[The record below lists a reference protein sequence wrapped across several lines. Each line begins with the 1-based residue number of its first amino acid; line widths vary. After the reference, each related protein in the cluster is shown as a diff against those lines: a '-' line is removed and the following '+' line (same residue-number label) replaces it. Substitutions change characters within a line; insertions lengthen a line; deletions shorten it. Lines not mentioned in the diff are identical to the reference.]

1 MSFYNGILNHYD
13 ESGSVNI
20 KGARGAP
27 GIGFKLDLNND
38 YDMQNKK
45 LVNVKQGTNNND
57 VITKSQLDIKTSLLD
72 GSRPSYVVNDKAAIY
87 SSTGALHAQS
97 LYLKDTPDNAGN
109 SDEIRIMTEHQS
121 RSNVHLNIPDIQNF
135 DGYGGRP
142 KSEFMITSVD
152 QNVTGK
158 KVFEN
163 IEVHDPTSNNQ
174 AANKNYVDFKIAN
187 NDQFVKKTGDVLT
200 GDLILPHDNYPVQG
214 NTNKAVS
221 YETQREIFLSR
232 KESFPM
238 QADINMN
245 NNFIQDVATPT
256 TSHQGVNKGYCDYNF
271 LNRQKGGVIMG
282 PLSMNRNDIIGI
294 PDTPKYGYS
303 AVNKNYVDGKF
314 IKKVGDTMT
323 GVLNMNNHLITNLK
337 SPTGDNDA
345 VNKKFVTDQITE
357 SHITGSNIYNEMSF
371 LTDTSSI
378 ANVRGTVINAY
389 EDYINS
395 PHPNRKAYKITI
407 NPTSNNLYDAAIQ
420 FNISYLAVGKYSI
433 IIEYYPPSMQNVN
446 IVATVNQI
454 TINKQM
460 KREFSTYSKL
470 LLQIENKVKKA
481 TNAIILQMT
490 GSSVNPFTAYIIIY
504 GVIEWSDYVS
514 PLVYSIAGG
523 QSSSE
528 IDTASFVKLDGSR
541 VMTGNLDMNTNNI
554 INVKEPVNDSDVVNK
569 QYLENKLI
577 ESHLQP
583 SGPSNIFHFLMNDTS
598 KFSSIR
604 EIIIGSFSD
613 VEKVAHRLNKKAL
626 SILLQNDLQTVSY
639 SARLGLDM
647 TSLSVGDY
655 TLVMEFYWPEKFNI
669 YTYADS
675 TPTNIVAEQNIKN
688 FSNYQK
694 LYLQFTKK
702 NTNSPNNLIM
712 EIRGELS
719 TSNQQ
724 TGYLI
729 FYGTK
734 GTHYSITNDFYD
746 QYIMSDIFIY
756 NENMKMQTKI
766 DMNNNK
772 IIKLSNGTDPDDAVN
787 KGQLDSV
794 KNHSEMVKNQLD
806 SYLFYMKNYLYMSI
820 FTHRFYDL
828 KEPIKF
834 ILDGSAISGIN
845 PNMSIISSGSSHIT
859 VSGFDPIR
867 GLQFNPLTKIII
879 DLGYMV
885 NQNSPYTI
893 MISLTLKE
901 IFRLYFCDSI
911 YDQTVYYPS
920 FIIIPTQRHIGIQKS
935 NFDIVIKKYPAN
947 LNNKQLMVWITFNP
961 SINQYEII
969 LGNVNFTKLIS
980 SPISNFSTNKL
991 RIDANNNII
1000 NKICYQNQ
1008 HFASAETFTKMMFEE
1023 RKNGSYF

>member
-1 MSFYNGILNHYD
+1 MSFYNGILNHDD

-282 PLSMNRNDIIGI
+282 PLSMNRNDLIGI

-314 IKKVGDTMT
+314 VKKVGDTMT

-554 INVKEPVNDSDVVNK
+554 INVKEPVNDSDAINK
-569 QYLENKLI
+569 KYFEDKLLL
-577 ESHLQP
+577 SHLIP
-583 SGPSNIFHFLMNDTS
+583 SHHENAFKYLLNRDESSSERNITVNGIDDFN
-598 KFSSIR
+598 
-604 EIIIGSFSD
+604 GSPH
-613 VEKVAHRLNKKAL
+613 KNKKAFDVDMIYTTGTQNYDSL
-626 SILLQNDLQTVSY
+626 IGINIYPLPPGKFTIIMEYYYPENINIAVLCQASSAVINKQISKNFNGYIKLLVQFEDQTKQ
-639 SARLGLDM
+639 
-647 TSLSVGDY
+647 TPDY
-655 TLVMEFYWPEKFNI
+655 LYFNI
-669 YTYADS
+669 RGSGTTS
-675 TPTNIVAEQNIKN
+675 TNPE
-688 FSNYQK
+688 
-694 LYLQFTKK
+694 
-702 NTNSPNNLIM
+702 
-712 EIRGELS
+712 
-719 TSNQQ
+719 
-724 TGYLI
+724 GYLV
-729 FYGTK
+729 FYGMK
-734 GTHYSITNDFYD
+734 EWYD
-746 QYIMSDIFIY
+746 NVYPAIY
-756 NENMKMQTKI
+756 DHALESSMFEYDNGNMKMNTVL
-766 DMNNNK
+766 DMNNKK
-772 IIKLSNGTDPDDAVN
+772 ITNLSDGTDANDAIN
-787 KGQLDSV
+787 KGQFDTLKNKFDSHQFYI
-794 KNHSEMVKNQLD
+794 KNH
-806 SYLFYMKNYLYMSI
+806 LYMSI
-820 FTHRFYDL
+820 FSYRFYDL

-834 ILDGSAISGIN
+834 NYTLPNVSGIE
-845 PNMSIISSGSSHIT
+845 PGLSILSSGLGNLTINEL
-859 VSGFDPIR
+859 DPIS
-867 GLQFNPLTKIII
+867 GLQFNRSIRIII
-879 DLGYMV
+879 DLGYTI
-885 NQNSPYTI
+885 NQVTPYTI
-893 MISLTLKE
+893 MLSMTLKDRMQ
-901 IFRLYFCDSI
+901 IYFTDASSSVH
-911 YDQTVYYPS
+911 YPVY
-920 FIIIPTQRHIGIQKS
+920 GI
-935 NFDIVIKKYPAN
+935 D
-947 LNNKQLMVWITFNP
+947 
-961 SINQYEII
+961 
-969 LGNVNFTKLIS
+969 KLIS
-980 SPISNFSTNKL
+980 RITISTSSGIVKQKPYSLQFKDKQVMLWIHFNPASNRYRINLANHAVADFIGTPPSTFATNKL
-991 RIDANNNII
+991 RINPGNNLI

-1008 HFASAETFTKMMFEE
+1008 YISADLHYTQILFEE
-1023 RKNGSYF
+1023 KKNGSHFE

>member
-57 VITKSQLDIKTSLLD
+57 VITKSQLDIKTSLLN

-174 AANKNYVDFKIAN
+174 AANKNYVDHNFLNRI
-187 NDQFVKKTGDVLT
+187 TGGQIG
-200 GDLILPHDNYPVQG
+200 GDLDMRG
-214 NTNKAVS
+214 NTIKYLKLDN
-221 YETQREIFLSR
+221 T
-232 KESFPM
+232 ESAAARVAELNLKLNRSGDKM
-238 QADINMN
+238 DGDINMN

-282 PLSMNRNDIIGI
+282 PLSMNRNDLIGI

-303 AVNKNYVDGKF
+303 AVNKNYVDGEIGKIASVDTTQL
-314 IKKVGDTMT
+314 IKKD
-323 GVLNMNNHLITNLK
+323 
-337 SPTGDNDA
+337 
-345 VNKKFVTDQITE
+345 
-357 SHITGSNIYNEMSF
+357 GSVPMAADLDMGTHKIS
-371 LTDTSSI
+371 
-378 ANVRGTVINAY
+378 NV
-389 EDYINS
+389 
-395 PHPNRKAYKITI
+395 
-407 NPTSNNLYDAAIQ
+407 
-420 FNISYLAVGKYSI
+420 
-433 IIEYYPPSMQNVN
+433 
-446 IVATVNQI
+446 
-454 TINKQM
+454 
-460 KREFSTYSKL
+460 
-470 LLQIENKVKKA
+470 
-481 TNAIILQMT
+481 
-490 GSSVNPFTAYIIIY
+490 VNPEF
-504 GVIEWSDYVS
+504 
-514 PLVYSIAGG
+514 
-523 QSSSE
+523 
-528 IDTASFVKLDGSR
+528 DT
-541 VMTGNLDMNTNNI
+541 
-554 INVKEPVNDSDVVNK
+554 DVVNK

-675 TPTNIVAEQNIKN
+675 TPTNIVDEQNIKN

-867 GLQFNPLTKIII
+867 GLQFNPSTKIII

-893 MISLTLKE
+893 MISLTLKDYLK
-901 IFRLYFCDSI
+901 LYFVEPIHEQTAYFPVYI
-911 YDQTVYYPS
+911 YNPFDRTIRIEFTKKMLAKNYPVVL
-920 FIIIPTQRHIGIQKS
+920 
-935 NFDIVIKKYPAN
+935 D
-947 LNNKQLMVWITFNP
+947 NKQAMIWIYYNP
-961 SINQYEII
+961 SETKYEII
-969 LGNVNFTKLIS
+969 IGNGNYLNIVS
-980 SPISNFSTNKL
+980 PPISNFSTNKL

>member
-142 KSEFMITSVD
+142 KSEVMVTSVE
-152 QNVTGK
+152 QTVTGK

-174 AANKNYVDFKIAN
+174 AANKSYADTKLSL
-187 NDQFVKKTGDVLT
+187 TGGTMT
-200 GDLILPHDNYPVQG
+200 GDLILPHHNYPIPG
-214 NTNKAVS
+214 NTNKVIN
-221 YETQREIFLSR
+221 YESQREIFLSR
-232 KESFPM
+232 QESFPM

-245 NNFIQDVATPT
+245 NNFIQNIATPT
-256 TSHQGVNKGYCDYNF
+256 SSHQATNKGYCDYNF
-271 LNRQKGGVIMG
+271 LSRQKGGVLMSS
-282 PLSMNRNDIIGI
+282 LSMNQNDLFEI
-294 PDTPKYGYS
+294 PAPKYGNS
-303 AVNKNYVDGKF
+303 AVNKNYVDTEITKVHQNLDLTPFLRKDGQRAMTGSLNMNGNQIIRLKEPVSSSDASTKGYTDRKIDNIQKIDTTLF
-314 IKKVGDTMT
+314 IKKD
-323 GVLNMNNHLITNLK
+323 
-337 SPTGDNDA
+337 
-345 VNKKFVTDQITE
+345 
-357 SHITGSNIYNEMSF
+357 GSVPMAADLDMGTHKIS
-371 LTDTSSI
+371 
-378 ANVRGTVINAY
+378 NV
-389 EDYINS
+389 
-395 PHPNRKAYKITI
+395 
-407 NPTSNNLYDAAIQ
+407 
-420 FNISYLAVGKYSI
+420 
-433 IIEYYPPSMQNVN
+433 
-446 IVATVNQI
+446 
-454 TINKQM
+454 
-460 KREFSTYSKL
+460 
-470 LLQIENKVKKA
+470 
-481 TNAIILQMT
+481 
-490 GSSVNPFTAYIIIY
+490 VNPEF
-504 GVIEWSDYVS
+504 
-514 PLVYSIAGG
+514 
-523 QSSSE
+523 
-528 IDTASFVKLDGSR
+528 DT
-541 VMTGNLDMNTNNI
+541 
-554 INVKEPVNDSDVVNK
+554 DVVNK
-569 QYLENKLI
+569 QYLKNKLI

-675 TPTNIVAEQNIKN
+675 TPTNIVDEQNIKN

-729 FYGTK
+729 FYGAK

-787 KGQLDSV
+787 VSQMDRLE
-794 KNHSEMVKNQLD
+794 NEIIPLQTFIKNQI
-806 SYLFYMKNYLYMSI
+806 YIRI
-820 FTHRFYDL
+820 FKLHFYDL
-828 KEPIKF
+828 KEPILYRF
-834 ILDGSAISGIN
+834 SPPNLTGISNVWTPTEGLSFSSSSQGGLTIN
-845 PNMSIISSGSSHIT
+845 SL
-859 VSGFDPIR
+859 DPIK
-867 GLQFNPLTKIII
+867 GLQFDSNMKILLN
-879 DLGYMV
+879 LGNTV
-885 NQNSPYTI
+885 GQSTPYTI
-893 MISLTLKE
+893 LISMTLKDKITLHFSNSTNSNDFHYPGYIIDYATE
-901 IFRLYFCDSI
+901 QLIFERQSGNYGVVYF
-911 YDQTVYYPS
+911 PS
-920 FIIIPTQRHIGIQKS
+920 KL
-935 NFDIVIKKYPAN
+935 K
-947 LNNKQLMVWITFNP
+947 NKQVMIWIKFNP
-961 SINQYEII
+961 TSRHYQLNLAHVTTLNINEYP
-969 LGNVNFTKLIS
+969 LSSFTATKLCIV
-980 SPISNFSTNKL
+980 PG
-991 RIDANNNII
+991 NNII
-1000 NKICYQNQ
+1000 NKICYLNSYIDNAD
-1008 HFASAETFTKMMFEE
+1008 HFHHLIFEE
-1023 RKNGSYF
+1023 KKNGSYFE

>member
-1 MSFYNGILNHYD
+1 MSFYNGILNHDD

-109 SDEIRIMTEHQS
+109 YDEIRIMTEHQS

-174 AANKNYVDFKIAN
+174 ATNKHYVDFKIAN

-238 QADINMN
+238 QAEINMN
-245 NNFIQDVATPT
+245 NNFIQNVATPT
-256 TSHQGVNKGYCDYNF
+256 TSHQGANKGYCDYNF

-282 PLSMNRNDIIGI
+282 PLSMNRNDLIGI
-294 PDTPKYGYS
+294 PDTPKFGSS
-303 AVNKNYVDGKF
+303 AVNKSYVEGEIAK
-314 IKKVGDTMT
+314 I
-323 GVLNMNNHLITNLK
+323 
-337 SPTGDNDA
+337 P
-345 VNKKFVTDQITE
+345 Q
-357 SHITGSNIYNEMSF
+357 GSNS
-371 LTDTSSI
+371 DTSSF
-378 ANVRGTVINAY
+378 
-389 EDYINS
+389 
-395 PHPNRKAYKITI
+395 
-407 NPTSNNLYDAAIQ
+407 L
-420 FNISYLAVGKYSI
+420 
-433 IIEYYPPSMQNVN
+433 
-446 IVATVNQI
+446 
-454 TINKQM
+454 
-460 KREFSTYSKL
+460 
-470 LLQIENKVKKA
+470 
-481 TNAIILQMT
+481 
-490 GSSVNPFTAYIIIY
+490 
-504 GVIEWSDYVS
+504 
-514 PLVYSIAGG
+514 
-523 QSSSE
+523 
-528 IDTASFVKLDGSR
+528 KLDGSR
-541 VMTGNLDMNTNNI
+541 VMSGNLDMDNHKI
-554 INVKEPVNDSDVVNK
+554 VKLQDPTEDTDVVNK

-675 TPTNIVAEQNIKN
+675 TPTNIVDEQNIKN

-756 NENMKMQTKI
+756 NGNMKMQTKI

-834 ILDGSAISGIN
+834 ILDGSAISSIN

-867 GLQFNPLTKIII
+867 GLQFNPSTKIII

-893 MISLTLKE
+893 MISLTLKDHL
-901 IFRLYFCDSI
+901 RLYFI
-911 YDQTVYYPS
+911 EPIHEQTVYFPAYVCNPSISTISLRINNLLHDQIYPS
-920 FIIIPTQRHIGIQKS
+920 
-935 NFDIVIKKYPAN
+935 V
-947 LNNKQLMVWITFNP
+947 LNNKQTMLWIYYNP
-961 SINQYEII
+961 SETKYEII
-969 LGNVNFTKLIS
+969 IGNGNYLNLIS
-980 SPISNFSTNKL
+980 PPISNFSTNKL

>member
-1 MSFYNGILNHYD
+1 MSFYNGILNHD
-13 ESGSVNI
+13 DIHGSGQT
-20 KGARGAP
+20 GQRGAP

-97 LYLKDTPDNAGN
+97 LYLKDIPDNAGN

-174 AANKNYVDFKIAN
+174 ATNKHYVDHNFLNRI
-187 NDQFVKKTGDVLT
+187 TGGQIG
-200 GDLILPHDNYPVQG
+200 GDLDMRG
-214 NTNKAVS
+214 NTIKYLKLDN
-221 YETQREIFLSR
+221 T
-232 KESFPM
+232 ESAAARVAELNLKLNRSGDKM
-238 QADINMN
+238 DGDINMN
-245 NNFIQDVATPT
+245 NNFIQNIATPT
-256 TSHQGVNKGYCDYNF
+256 TSHQATNKGYCDYNF
-271 LNRQKGGVIMG
+271 LNRQKGGVLMG
-282 PLSMNRNDIIGI
+282 PLSMNRNDLIGI
-294 PDTPKYGYS
+294 PNTPKYGYS
-303 AVNKNYVDGKF
+303 AVNKNYVDGEIGKIASVDTTQL
-314 IKKVGDTMT
+314 IKKD
-323 GVLNMNNHLITNLK
+323 
-337 SPTGDNDA
+337 
-345 VNKKFVTDQITE
+345 
-357 SHITGSNIYNEMSF
+357 GSVPMAADLDMGTHKIS
-371 LTDTSSI
+371 
-378 ANVRGTVINAY
+378 NV
-389 EDYINS
+389 
-395 PHPNRKAYKITI
+395 
-407 NPTSNNLYDAAIQ
+407 
-420 FNISYLAVGKYSI
+420 
-433 IIEYYPPSMQNVN
+433 
-446 IVATVNQI
+446 
-454 TINKQM
+454 
-460 KREFSTYSKL
+460 
-470 LLQIENKVKKA
+470 
-481 TNAIILQMT
+481 
-490 GSSVNPFTAYIIIY
+490 VNPEF
-504 GVIEWSDYVS
+504 
-514 PLVYSIAGG
+514 
-523 QSSSE
+523 
-528 IDTASFVKLDGSR
+528 DT
-541 VMTGNLDMNTNNI
+541 
-554 INVKEPVNDSDVVNK
+554 DVVNK

-613 VEKVAHRLNKKAL
+613 VKKVAHRLNKKAL

-675 TPTNIVAEQNIKN
+675 TPTNIVDEQNIKN

-867 GLQFNPLTKIII
+867 GLQFNPSTKIII

-893 MISLTLKE
+893 MISLTLKD

-911 YDQTVYYPS
+911 YDQTVYFPS